1 MVRDKK
7 EGLGGS
13 TYRTGTDDKDLN
25 VTVGHI
31 VVVIDCYRLVSM

>member
-13 TYRTGTDDKDLN
+13 TYRTGTDDEDLD

-31 VVVIDCYRLVSM
+31 VVVIEDYRLVSV

>member
-13 TYRTGTDDKDLN
+13 TYRTGTDDEDLD
-25 VTVGHI
+25 VTVGHR
-31 VVVIDCYRLVSM
+31 CRYRLLSSSF